1 LTSVLF
7 CDAPEVD
14 VEDLQGFGATR
25 PMLTAAPAEG
35 AAVAAPPEVVPAAP
49 KPPAASDP
57 VQSFRRALAAEIAA
71 ALAAGTAFAP
81 IGKWLSEDLIFTADR
96 LSEGIARRG
105 ADLLGIPETTYRRQ
119 LQAATR
125 HRAAGLLVRSER
137 WPALAETLEEFIR
150 ARRGD
155 ADVCQWAETCLLEEI
170 EAASPGDARVAA
182 ALLGVTE
189 PTLWRRRAERI
200 RQFS

>member
-1 LTSVLF
+1 
-7 CDAPEVD
+7 
-14 VEDLQGFGATR
+14 
-25 PMLTAAPAEG
+25 M
-35 AAVAAPPEVVPAAP
+35 P
-49 KPPAASDP
+49 KPPLAGPDA
-57 VQSFRRALAAEIAA
+57 VQTFRQALSHEIAA
-71 ALAAGTAFAP
+71 ALAGGTAPAP
-81 IGKWLSEDLIFTADR
+81 IGKWLTEDLILTADR
-96 LSEGIARRG
+96 MSEGIARRG

-125 HRAAGLLVRSER
+125 NRAAGLVVRSPR
-137 WPALAETLEEFIR
+137 WPALAETLEDFVR

-170 EAASPGDARVAA
+170 ESLSPGDARVAA